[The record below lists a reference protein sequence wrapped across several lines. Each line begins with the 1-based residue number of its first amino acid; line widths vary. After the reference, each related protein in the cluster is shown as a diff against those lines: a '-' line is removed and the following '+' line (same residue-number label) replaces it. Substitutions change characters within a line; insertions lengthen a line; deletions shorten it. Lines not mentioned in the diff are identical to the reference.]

1 MKKFLVFCYATA
13 CLFLAPLTANACD
26 CDDPATGW
34 YKNLPDQ
41 ALAYA
46 AQEFDKTAPAPG
58 VDWKGGSADWFLAA
72 ASAGWLEKT
81 DPLAAK
87 PNALILLKNPTIG
100 ITVGII
106 RKVTDKAVVYESISP
121 QGTSFQATVH
131 FDQLTRDQSL
141 IGYIFPVKVN
151 PAEQIRFTLP

>member
-13 CLFLAPLTANACD
+13 CLFLTPLIANACD

-34 YKNLPDQ
+34 YKNLPNQ

-100 ITVGII
+100 VTVGFI
-106 RKVTDKAVVYESISP
+106 RDVTDKAVVYQSISP
-121 QGTSFQATVH
+121 QGTVTQTTVP
-131 FDQLTRDQSL
+131 FEQLTRSQSL
-141 IGYIFPVKVN
+141 IGYIFPTKVD
-151 PAEQIRFTLP
+151 PAGQTRFTLP